1 MNESAD
7 TGEKEDPENLNN
19 EDTSHD
25 EISVIGFGVDAERA
39 DALITDSLAK
49 DLIKKNGDVIST
61 SGNERVTVTTE
72 ELSDNFT
79 EGDRVDINILKE
91 RSLVPADAFQIK
103 IVASGMLDKALYVYA
118 NDFTLTAVKM
128 INLEGGETIKVTSI
142 RDKKAQEDK
151 EDEEEQI

>member
-7 TGEKEDPENLNN
+7 TGEKEDPENVND
-19 EDTSHD
+19 EDESRD

-49 DLIKKNGDVIST
+49 DLIKKEGDVIST
-61 SGNERVTVTTE
+61 SGSGKATVTTE
-72 ELSDNFT
+72 ELSNNFT
-79 EGDRVDINILKE
+79 EGDRVDISVLKE
-91 RSLVPADAFQIK
+91 KSLVPADAFQVK
-103 IVASGMLDKALYVYA
+103 IVASGTLDKALYVYA

-142 RDKKAQEDK
+142 REKKAQEDK
-151 EDEEEQI
+151 EDEE